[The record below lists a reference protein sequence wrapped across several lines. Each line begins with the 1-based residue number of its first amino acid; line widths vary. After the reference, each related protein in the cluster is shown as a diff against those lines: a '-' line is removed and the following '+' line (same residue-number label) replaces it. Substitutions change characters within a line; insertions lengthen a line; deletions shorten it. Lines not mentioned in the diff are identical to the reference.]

1 MPRSKFVVLV
11 AICLCASTM
20 SLTPDSLVPEVLVET
35 LPYDVAAEATSFIE
49 ARKGDNKAC
58 IKEANL
64 ALKSVTD
71 SVTAQNTA
79 SAGLSDGST
88 CALAGKQLIASA
100 QSAADQASKDASQ
113 ATSALSNAASAP
125 VERKFPFTSS
135 SDSMKDSQCKQ
146 LFQSS
151 SWTAAKAAYASA
163 QSEVIKTGERKRLS
177 AEALTQAEA
186 DAAVLTSKC
195 LCEAQKAH
203 AAFVAEVATA
213 SSSFER
219 LWKVSQK
226 ILCLTGETCQDTAVP
241 AFVTQKQLTADA
253 KQAKCGPTAKEKAE
267 QGAGAGKQGAGA
279 GDQDAKEKA
288 DKEKDKEKADMEKAD
303 KTTLNSVTEYN
314 TRCSDMRGKTLQH
327 LDRQHLICHKSLD
340 KAGVPHSN
348 AMTRFEM
355 GLLGSPQTQQ
365 QGRSCSKDGKALLY
379 SYWCAKLGTV
389 AKFKYIK
396 TSCEKAENEGLQFLD
411 RQFFD
416 CGQGN
421 AIRDFMFSDRGCES
435 EPGKMRYKGNC
446 FTSVTSYST
455 TTHYTKCSEAKDKT
469 LEHLDQQN
477 VKCPDGQAIRGFG
490 LVKGNCENNDMQY
503 KIYCAQITT
512 K

>member
-64 ALKSVTD
+64 GLKSVTD
-71 SVTAQNTA
+71 SVNAQNTA

-88 CALAGKQLIASA
+88 CAVAGKQLIASA

-151 SWTAAKAAYASA
+151 SWIAAKAAYASA
-163 QSEVIKTGERKRLS
+163 QSEVTKTAERKRLS

-253 KQAKCGPTAKEKAE
+253 KQAKCGPTAKEKTDQEKAD
-267 QGAGAGKQGAGA
+267 QGAGAGDQGAGA

-288 DKEKDKEKADMEKAD
+288 DKEK
-303 KTTLNSVTEYN
+303 NSPRQYFGKVTEYN
-314 TRCSDMRGKTLQH
+314 TGCSTMRGKRLQFLEKQH
-327 LDRQHLICHKSLD
+327 LVC
-340 KAGVPHSN
+340 PHNSP
-348 AMTRFEM
+348 MTRFEM
-355 GLLGSPQTQQ
+355 GLLGNPRTREE
-365 QGRSCSKDGKALLY
+365 GRSCSKDGKALLY
-379 SYWCAKLGTV
+379 SFWCAPMQV
-389 AKFKYIK
+389 AYKTKSVQ
-396 TSCEKAENEGLQFLD
+396 TSCQNAENDPLQFLD
-411 RQFFD
+411 RHFFD
-416 CGQGN
+416 CGFGN
-421 AIRDFMFSDRGCES
+421 AIKDFRFTPCQNQRQMQ
-435 EPGKMRYKGNC
+435 YKGNC
-446 FTSVTSYST
+446 YKQVTFGDT
-455 TTHYTKCSEAKDKT
+455 LVVETKCSAAKDKA
-469 LEHLDQQN
+469 LEHLDRQN

>member
-163 QSEVIKTGERKRLS
+163 QSEVIKTGDRTRLS
-177 AEALTQAEA
+177 AEALTQAQA
-186 DAAVLTSKC
+186 DAAESTSKC
-195 LCEAQKAH
+195 LCDAQKAH
-203 AAFVAEVATA
+203 AAFIAEVATA
-213 SSSFER
+213 SSGYER
-219 LWKVSQK
+219 LWKVSQR
-226 ILCLTGETCQDTAVP
+226 ILCVTGETCNDTAVP
-241 AFVTQKQLTADA
+241 AFATQKQLTADA
-253 KQAKCGPTAKEKAE
+253 KQAKCGPTAKEKT
-267 QGAGAGKQGAGA
+267 
-279 GDQDAKEKA
+279 DKEKA
-288 DKEKDKEKADMEKAD
+288 DKEKADKEKADKEKAETKFD
-303 KTTLNSVTEYN
+303 NGGQGPKQEFTQCTV
-314 TRCSDMRGKTLQH
+314 MRGKKLQYLEQQH
-327 LDRQHLICHKSLD
+327 LGERCIK
-340 KAGVPHSN
+340 GP
-348 AMTRFEM
+348 MTRFEM
-355 GLLGSPQTQQ
+355 GRRGESQSRPLTICTESSRG
-365 QGRSCSKDGKALLY
+365 LLY
-379 SYWCAKLGTV
+379 SYWCASSNSRNWATETKV
-389 AKFKYIK
+389 VK
-396 TSCEKAENEGLQFLD
+396 TSCEKADNQKLQYLD

-416 CGQGN
+416 CGKGS
-421 AIRDFMFSDRGCES
+421 AIRDFKFSDWGCDGENG
-435 EPGKMRYKGNC
+435 EKMRYKGNC
-446 FTSVTSYST
+446 YTSVTENT
-455 TTHYTKCSEAKDKT
+455 KTVHYTKCNQAENKT
-469 LEHLDQQN
+469 LEHLDRQN
-477 VKCPDGQAIRGFG
+477 VKCPQGSAMRAFG
-490 LVKGNCENNDMQY
+490 LVKGSCKGNDYQY
-503 KIYCAQITT
+503 KIYCA
-512 K
+512 KYHNPNPRD